1 MRKSALANSD
11 VRTRLL
17 TAGNK
22 LFTQR
27 PYGAVSVEEIAR
39 EAGVSGYQL
48 YKLFTNKPRSVLAVA
63 QRAAEH
69 VDALQQQATTQA
81 SREGAIRVL
90 LTAQVDSAYMRR
102 SAFVEDFRA
111 TAGFDKELRQLWD
124 RCKSR
129 SIEVL
134 CDCLGIGKRPP
145 ELMALLSA
153 WLAFFDELLVATRG
167 VPYILPKQIMD
178 TSVASLHTMLHNYSF
193 LDPDSKLS
201 SALPLYAGEKER
213 REGRQPPTGRRSSNR
228 GAAVADEA

>member
-1 MRKSALANSD
+1 MRRSALVNAD
-11 VRTRLL
+11 VRGRLL
-17 TAGNK
+17 AAGDR

-39 EAGVSGYQL
+39 VADVSGYQL
-48 YKLFTNKPRSVLAVA
+48 YKIFKNKCQFVLAVA

-69 VDALQQQATTQA
+69 VDALQQEATVQAT
-81 SREGAIRVL
+81 REGAIRVL

-111 TAGFDKELRQLWD
+111 VAGFDKELRQIWD
-124 RCKSR
+124 RCKAR

-134 CDCLGIGKRPP
+134 CACLGIESQPP
-145 ELMALLSA
+145 ELTALLSA

-201 SALPLYAGEKER
+201 SALPLYAGSSER
-213 REGRQPPTGRRSSNR
+213 RERRQPLTGRRMKTPSD
-228 GAAVADEA
+228 AAEA

>member
-1 MRKSALANSD
+1 MRRSALVNAD
-11 VRTRLL
+11 VRGRLL
-17 TAGNK
+17 SAGDR

-39 EAGVSGYQL
+39 VADVSGYQL
-48 YKLFTNKPRSVLAVA
+48 YKTFKNKCQFVLAEATV
-63 QRAAEH
+63 
-69 VDALQQQATTQA
+69 QAT
-81 SREGAIRVL
+81 REGAIRVL

-111 TAGFDKELRQLWD
+111 VAGFDKELRQIWD
-124 RCKSR
+124 RCKAR

-134 CDCLGIGKRPP
+134 CECLGIESQPP
-145 ELMALLSA
+145 ELTALLSA

-201 SALPLYAGEKER
+201 SALPLYAGSSER
-213 REGRQPPTGRRSSNR
+213 RERRQPLTGRRMKTPSD
-228 GAAVADEA
+228 AAEA

>member
-17 TAGNK
+17 AAGNK

-48 YKLFTNKPRSVLAVA
+48 YKLFTNKPRFVLAVA

-69 VDALQQQATTQA
+69 VDALQQQAKTQA

-111 TAGFDKELRQLWD
+111 TAGFDRELRQLWD
-124 RCKSR
+124 RCKAGSMA
-129 SIEVL
+129 VL
-134 CDCLGIGKRPP
+134 CDCLGIDKRPP

-167 VPYILPKQIMD
+167 VPYILPQQIMD

-193 LDPDSKLS
+193 LDPASKLS
-201 SALPLYAGEKER
+201 SALPLYAGAKER
-213 REGRQPPTGRRSSNR
+213 RERRQPPTGRRGSSR
-228 GAAVADEA
+228 DTVADEA